1 MGVQIGEQSVPHGQL
16 VRLVGD
22 GIAGGTDVQPQRV
35 GGERGPSVQLGAPP
49 AKERLDADAERQRRA
64 ERDAAKKHPAAG
76 EHCRFHK
83 KTDLSAGN
91 DIQRIGLLRGI
102 YSIIAGKG
110 KIQPF
115 ATISISLAPPLV
127 FNWKKALL
135 RASSMETSMGVLVPS
150 ALTSSRE

>member
-1 MGVQIGEQSVPHGQL
+1 MGVQIGQQSVPHGQL

-35 GGERGPSVQLGAPP
+35 GRERGPGVQLGASP

-83 KTDLSAGN
+83 KQTFPLEMIS
-91 DIQRIGLLRGI
+91 RGL
-102 YSIIAGKG
+102 
-110 KIQPF
+110 
-115 ATISISLAPPLV
+115 V
-127 FNWKKALL
+127 C
-135 RASSMETSMGVLVPS
+135 
-150 ALTSSRE
+150 